1 MKHPLALLMNDLHI
15 SKDNILEFE
24 KNWDEA
30 LGLCKKFDIEDIII
44 GGDVFTARAAQ
55 TLSVLLSVQK
65 CYTKAHKNGLY
76 LTIAEGNH
84 DKVNQELIEGYN
96 HLFSSYDGV
105 DVVNDF
111 KIVLWE
117 GCDIAIA
124 VMSYFPEKGSFKSR
138 LDELKDS
145 LSYKKISLADTIL
158 YIHEEI
164 DGCLGSFD
172 TGNSCSQSWFDGFKA
187 VLVGHIHNRL
197 VLRNTNIEYI
207 GSSRQNNFGEDE
219 EKGYTIV
226 YDDGSYEFVQNQVN
240 TRYKNIEVD
249 YKDLDSL
256 DIEHDDRYKIK
267 LKIHCKDSQAKLIDR
282 SKLLKSV
289 NKIELVTEK
298 TIAVQVNESDIN
310 VKFDKKGIISEYM
323 NFCSEKGVDSELGV
337 KYLQKIN

>member
-1 MKHPLALLMNDLHI
+1 MNDLHI
-15 SKDNILEFE
+15 SKDNIQEFE

-30 LGLCKKFDIEDIII
+30 LGLCKKFNIEDIII

-55 TLSVLLSVQK
+55 TLSVLLSVKK
-65 CYTKAHKNGLY
+65 CFLKAHENGLY

-84 DKVNQELIEGYN
+84 DLVNQELIEGYN
-96 HLFSSYDGV
+96 HLFSPYPGV
-105 DVVNDF
+105 EVVDDF
-111 KIVLWE
+111 KVLQWE
-117 GCDIAIA
+117 DCDYAIAI
-124 VMSYFPEKGSFKSR
+124 MSYFPERGSFKKR
-138 LDELKDS
+138 LDELKDK
-145 LSYKKISLADTIL
+145 LSAMEIKLLDTTL

-164 DGCLGSFD
+164 EGCLGSFD

-197 VLRNTNIEYI
+197 ILKGTNIEYI

-219 EKGYTIV
+219 EKGYTLF
-226 YDDGSYEFVQNQVN
+226 YDNGTYEFVKNQVN

-256 DIEHDDRYKIK
+256 EVEKSELYKVK
-267 LKIHCKDSQAKLIDR
+267 LKIRCKDSQAKLIDR
-282 SKLLKSV
+282 TKLLQTV

-298 TIAVQVNESDIN
+298 TKAVKVNESDIQ
-310 VKFDKKGIISEYM
+310 VKFDKNGIISEYV

-337 KYLQKIN
+337 EYLQKIN